1 MRRSLALAAVL
12 AIALILAG
20 SIAAALSMEEAKK
33 EFQAKGCTGCHN
45 GALAPGF
52 GGTVKKVQ
60 EWAKKYNSLD
70 EAVAAE
76 AKNFKMPQFQN
87 AKTWDELMNAM
98 PGITPELKEFFTQV
112 FEQAKSGG
120 APAPGGA
127 GHGAGKAGGGAAGG
141 AAKTVTVT
149 TTVTQTQVR
158 TVTKTLTH
166 QVIVTETVTPPT
178 YDEGNAKLVAKA
190 AYVVAILVA
199 IAAVVLAYMFLGKKQ

>member
-12 AIALILAG
+12 AITLVLAG
-20 SIAAALSMEEAKK
+20 SVAAALSMEEAKK

-45 GALAPGF
+45 GAVAPDFDGV
-52 GGTVKKVQ
+52 VKKLQ
-60 EWAKKYNSLD
+60 EWAKKYGSLD

-76 AKNFKMPQFQN
+76 AKNFKMPQYQS
-87 AKTWDELMNAM
+87 AKTWDQLIGAM

-112 FEQAKSGG
+112 FEQAKG
-120 APAPGGA
+120 GGA
-127 GHGAGKAGGGAAGG
+127 GGAAQTTTAAPAGGAGG

-158 TVTKTLTH
+158 TVTKTFTH
-166 QVIVTETVTPPT
+166 EVIVTETVTPPT
-178 YDEGNAKLVAKA
+178 YDEGSAKLVAKA